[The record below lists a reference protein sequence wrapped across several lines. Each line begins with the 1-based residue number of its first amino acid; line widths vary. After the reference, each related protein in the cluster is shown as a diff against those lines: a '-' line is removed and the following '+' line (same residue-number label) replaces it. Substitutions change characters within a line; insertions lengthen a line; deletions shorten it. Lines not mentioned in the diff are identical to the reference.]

1 MPSNFEIAAIILLV
15 VNIALSIYCLSK
27 NHNQEED
34 YSANARNQAL
44 AAQRAVLAKRT

>member
-15 VNIALSIYCLSK
+15 VNIALTIYCLSK
-27 NHNQEED
+27 KNSED